1 MPKITADIT
10 KLKEKKNSETDANR
24 MQAYRE
30 ESDPLF
36 FKAHR
41 GEIELQEWSDKI
53 QEIKQ
58 RFPKV

>member
-10 KLKEKKNSETDANR
+10 KLKEKKNSEIDANR
-24 MQAYRE
+24 IQAYRA

-36 FKAHR
+36 FKAQR
-41 GEIELQEWSDKI
+41 GEIELQEWTDKV

>member
-1 MPKITADIT
+1 MSKITADIT
-10 KLKEKKNSETDANR
+10 KLKEKKNSEIDSNR
-24 MQAYRE
+24 IQAYRE

-36 FKAHR
+36 FKAQR
-41 GEIELQEWSDKI
+41 GEIELQEWTDKV

>member
-10 KLKEKKNSETDANR
+10 KLKEKKNSEIDANR
-24 MQAYRE
+24 IKAYRE

-36 FKAHR
+36 FKAQR
-41 GEIELQEWSDKI
+41 GEIELQEWTDKV

>member
-1 MPKITADIT
+1 MAKITADLEKI
-10 KLKEKKNSETDANR
+10 KEKKNSEVEKDRAE
-24 MQAYRE
+24 AYRL

-36 FKAHR
+36 FKAQR
-41 GEIELQEWSDKI
+41 GEIELQEWTDKV